1 MPVSVKSVGLTRI
14 DRHFSKGLHDLAVE
28 AVDDALRDAGVDPG
42 YVVVATSASLI
53 LEPQLDI
60 ASYVASNLG
69 LRGSRA
75 LAVEAG
81 EASGLAALLAGY
93 RLASSTGERV
103 LVVGVDK
110 LTDVPTATIHAALK
124 HVFYRYGD
132 AVYKIGH
139 AGIAG
144 LLASLYMDRFG
155 VDRETMSYWP
165 AIMHSHAKENP
176 YAMLRFSV
184 KPEKVASAM
193 PVATPLTLLDMFP
206 IGDGAAAVLLDPQGG
221 GLARLESV
229 ESATGPASI
238 AFSDDPLWLT
248 AVEKSWRRA
257 TASAGVNR
265 VDVLE
270 VHDSYT
276 IMGLLILESLRLAE
290 RGKAAELVAEGAF
303 TVGGDGPLVNP
314 SGGLKARGHPVGA
327 TGVYMAA
334 ELAMQ
339 LSGTFPGV
347 KADGARAGAAV
358 SLNGHGSSAYT
369 AVFTRL

>member
-1 MPVSVKSVGLTRI
+1 MPVSVKSVGLTRV
-14 DRHFSKGLHDLAVE
+14 DRHYDKGVYDLALE
-28 AVDDALRDAGVDPG
+28 AAEDALRDSGVKPG
-42 YVVVATSASLI
+42 FLVASTSASLL
-53 LEPQLDI
+53 LEPQLDV
-60 ASYVASNLG
+60 ASYLAANLG

-93 RLASSTGERV
+93 RLAATTGERV

-110 LTDVPTATIHAALK
+110 LSDVPSATVHAALK

-139 AGIAG
+139 AAIAG
-144 LLASLYMDRFG
+144 ILASLYMERFG
-155 VDRETMSYWP
+155 VSREELSYWP
-165 AIMHSHAKENP
+165 AMMHSHAKENP
-176 YAMLRFSV
+176 YAMLRFAV
-184 KPEKVASAM
+184 KPEKVATAM

-221 GLARLESV
+221 GLASVAAV

-238 AFSDDPLWLT
+238 AYAEDPLWLE
-248 AVEKSWRRA
+248 AVEEAWRRA
-257 TASAGVNR
+257 TAAWGAKR

-276 IMGLLILESLRLAE
+276 IMGLLILEALRLAE
-290 RGKAAELVAEGAF
+290 RGKAAELVASGAF

-334 ELAMQ
+334 EIAMQ
-339 LSGTFPGV
+339 LSGTFPGLQAGDA
-347 KADGARAGAAV
+347 KAGAAV
-358 SLNGHGSSAYT
+358 SINGHGSSAYV
-369 AVFTRL
+369 AVFTRA